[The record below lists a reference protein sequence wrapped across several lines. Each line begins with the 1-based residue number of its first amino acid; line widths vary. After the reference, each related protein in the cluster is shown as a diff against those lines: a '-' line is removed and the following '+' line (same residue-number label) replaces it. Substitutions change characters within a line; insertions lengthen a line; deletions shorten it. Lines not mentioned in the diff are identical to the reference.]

1 MKAGPLAIAQITAAL
16 LNRSRPRFALL
27 LLVLAAVVSGSRP
40 AATQG
45 GPLMTLPGAFEVSE
59 AGAATYTVP
68 LAVPPGTAGVEPKLS
83 LVYRSQGV
91 NGLLGVGWSLSGL
104 SEIARCPRTIAQDS
118 VRGSVN
124 YDTND
129 RFCLD
134 GQRLIV
140 VNGTYGA
147 ANSEYRTELETFAE
161 VKASAT
167 LAGTGPASFT
177 VRTKSGLV
185 MEYGTTTDSRVEAS
199 GRSEAQLWALARV
212 LDRHGNAMTIT
223 YVEEAGQARPVRIDY
238 TTNTAAGLTA
248 APLSVRM
255 TYETRTDAAP
265 AGDRRLAR
273 ITTYLNGPPE
283 VVVSEYRLIYES
295 GPVTARSRITQLQRC
310 DGIGGT
316 ARCIPATTFA
326 YSDTVG
332 WPTMTDYGRRLAASD
347 FNGAS
352 NAAWQNDTAFPRL
365 LGDVNGDGRADVVRF
380 AADGVWVALSTGDG
394 FSTPTRWNTGFGTND
409 GYAGRDSHPRLLAD
423 VNADGLPDIVGFK
436 GGNVHVSLGTG
447 TSFAPAT
454 IWLTGHPAWTPDPGS
469 PPRNLPRLLDLNG
482 DGFADILTLGT
493 STFVNLSTGSGF
505 SPTQTWYGTGASY
518 SYTFSG
524 TSGSGENEQPCSTTY
539 TWTEM
544 GMPHRTADA
553 NGDGLPDLYWFSR
566 YLSGVQTPQ
575 VLRSTTTSF
584 LLMNPAGISVTCG
597 YAYGSLFAGTDT
609 PSLADVDGDGVT
621 DFTHF
626 DGYWWNIG
634 GDNDY
639 WVWEWTGNFRLY
651 RGLASGGY
659 VDVGTFPSGGSG
671 GVSLNISTST
681 LTDIDGDGLADF
693 VVAYH
698 DGVRYNRSRGVTFGG
713 VRTWISQYG
722 TAQGWGGHP
731 LRFVDVDG
739 DGRPDIV
746 GFGSDGVY
754 TTRSGSLPFPDLI
767 VSIGNGLGVARTIE
781 YRTLSQATPV
791 GQAPL
796 YTKGSGSLY
805 PHVDLQVPL
814 PVVRETR
821 VPSRFATNG
830 TPDAWMTTRYRY
842 GELRGETTGRG
853 MKGFRWLE
861 ALQVETNLRV
871 RTEYSQDYPFTGSP
885 TLVERALVNAQ
896 GQVVQVISRV
906 TNTYGCFDFA
916 GSVTTSCQTLAGRR
930 YFPYRTTSVDEGW
943 DLNGAV
949 MPKAT
954 TTTEFAEPTTAFFG
968 NATKVT
974 VRTETNAGAQ
984 AWIRETTNTYSND
997 VTNWLLGRLT
1007 QSVVQST
1014 TPN

>member
-1 MKAGPLAIAQITAAL
+1 MKAGPLAISQITAAFL
-16 LNRSRPRFALL
+16 DRSRPRFALL
-27 LLVLAAVVSGSRP
+27 LLVMVAVVSGSRP

-140 VNGTYGA
+140 VSGTYGA

-238 TTNTAAGLTA
+238 TTNSAAGLTA

-255 TYETRTDAAP
+255 TYETRTDTAP

-283 VVVSEYRLIYES
+283 VVVGEYRLIYGS

-352 NAAWQNDTAFPRL
+352 NAAWQNDTSFPRL
-365 LGDVNGDGRADVVRF
+365 IADVNGDGRADIVRF

-423 VNADGLPDIVGFK
+423 VNSDGLLDIVGFK

-482 DGFADILTLGT
+482 DGFADLLTLGT

-505 SPTQTWYGTGASY
+505 GATQTWYGTGASY
-518 SYTFSG
+518 SYTSSG
-524 TSGSGENEQPCSTTY
+524 WTGSGENAGPCSTTV
-539 TWTEM
+539 TWTEI
-544 GMPHRTADA
+544 GLPNRVADA
-553 NGDGLPDLYWFSR
+553 NGDGLPDLLWFS
-566 YLSGVQTPQ
+566 YFLTGSPTPR
-575 VLRSTTTSF
+575 VLRSTATSF
-584 LLMNPAGISVTCG
+584 SQLAPGGSPPSCGIG
-597 YAYGSLFAGTDT
+597 YGVPF
-609 PSLADVDGDGVT
+609 DGVT
-621 DFTHF
+621 APQTGDVNGDGISDFIAF
-626 DGYWWNIG
+626 EGAWENIG
-634 GDNDY
+634 SSDQEN
-639 WVWEWTGNFRLY
+639 WVWRWNAMPRLY
-651 RGLASGGY
+651 VGSPSGGY
-659 VDVGTFPSGGSG
+659 TNAGTFASGAPGG
-671 GVSLNISTST
+671 GVWNISSVAV
-681 LTDIDGDGLADF
+681 TDIDGDGLSDF
-693 VVAYH
+693 VAVTS
-698 DGVRYNRSRGVTFGG
+698 DGVRYNRSRGFSFSGIG
-713 VRTWISQYG
+713 TWISQYG
-722 TAQGWGGHP
+722 STAQV
-731 LRFVDVDG
+731 RFVDVDG

-746 GFGSDGVY
+746 GFGADGVY

-781 YRTLSQATPV
+781 YRTLSQATPA

-796 YTKGSGSLY
+796 YTKGTGSLY

-821 VPSRFATNG
+821 VPSRFAANG
-830 TPDAWMTTRYRY
+830 TPDAWLTTRYRY

-943 DLNGAV
+943 DLNGTV